1 VGIRWHEQT
10 LGARI
15 VILVPMDRPAP
26 ELSVIVPTRDRR
38 ETVLATLAAIDR
50 AAAGQA
56 VEVVVADDGSGDG
69 TAAAI
74 ERTGAAL
81 EIEVL
86 CVRRARAGGPAAAR
100 NAAVARA
107 RSPLLLF
114 LGDDMAPRP
123 GLIERHLRFHRQHP
137 AGERALIGLIAPAPG
152 CDTPFA
158 RWLHE
163 CGKQF
168 AFAEISAG
176 AEVPVRLFYAA
187 NLSLKAELLARAGG
201 FDERFEFGH
210 EERELGIRLERAG
223 IRIDHDPE
231 ALADHDHPTDLE
243 ATLRRM
249 RGFGRSHRLLCRF
262 DPAEP
267 RPSRPAARHRL
278 AALALTLPAVARVR
292 AAPVRRR
299 TWRFLCEQAARE
311 AFWDELDPPDPAI
324 RVGRRLAELAAR
336 DPATGAAAAKQ
347 LSG

>member
-1 VGIRWHEQT
+1 MPVK
-10 LGARI
+10 
-15 VILVPMDRPAP
+15 RPAIGDHP
-26 ELSVIVPTRDRR
+26 PVSHQNPQLSVIVPTRDRR
-38 ETVLATLAAIDR
+38 ERMLATLSAIDR
-50 AAAGQA
+50 DAAGQA
-56 VEVVVADDGSGDG
+56 VEIVIADDGSSDG
-69 TAAAI
+69 TVEAI
-74 ERTGAAL
+74 ERAGATL
-81 EIEVL
+81 EIEVF

-123 GLIERHLRFHRQHP
+123 GLIDCHLRFHREHP
-137 AGERALIGLIAPAPG
+137 AVERALIGRIVPAPA
-152 CDTPFA
+152 CDTPFT

-168 AFAEISAG
+168 AFAEISAA
-176 AEVPVRLFYAA
+176 AEVPVLLFYAA
-187 NLSLKAELLARAGG
+187 NLSLKAELLTRAGG

-210 EERELGIRLERAG
+210 EERELGLRLERAG
-223 IRIDHDPE
+223 IRINHDPE

-262 DPAEP
+262 DPAEAK
-267 RPSRPAARHRL
+267 PSRPAARHRL
-278 AALALTLPAVARVR
+278 AASALTLPAVARVR

-299 TWRFLCEQAARE
+299 IWRFLCEQAARE
-311 AFWDELDPPDPAI
+311 AFWDEPDPPDPAI
-324 RVGRRLAELAAR
+324 RVGRRLAALAAR
-336 DPATGAAAAKQ
+336 DPATRAEGAEP